1 MQIFVQRDGVEQ
13 GPYSPEIVRS
23 LLRAG
28 SLLPLD
34 QARYEDVVEWTPLKT
49 LLGIEHVTEPGP
61 RTSKLAVWSL
71 ILGVL
76 GIISLGIASIA
87 AIICGHLS
95 QGKIR
100 KSRGELAGKGIA
112 KAGLI
117 LGYLGLILWPIL
129 IAAGFAAGNAAIT
142 KANRTIAMAT
152 AIAIES
158 AVNNFYTEYGAMPS
172 ETVITDTSKDVSL
185 VKTLRGADPAR
196 NPRNIRFLSVK
207 ESKQGKNGLDPVT
220 FKIFDPWDHG
230 YQVFLDTRYTEEV
243 TVTRGGITETLKRR
257 RVAVFSLGKDGVAG
271 TADDVRTW

>member
-1 MQIFVQRDGVEQ
+1 METMLG
-13 GPYSPEIVRS
+13 
-23 LLRAG
+23 AG
-28 SLLPLD
+28 RIS
-34 QARYEDVVEWTPLKT
+34 V
-49 LLGIEHVTEPGP
+49 P
-61 RTSKLAVWSL
+61 RTSRLAVWSL
-71 ILGVL
+71 VL
-76 GIISLGIASIA
+76 GILGMILLGIPSIA

-95 QGKIR
+95 RGKIR
-100 KSRGELAGKGIA
+100 KSGGELAGKGIA

-117 LGYLGLILWPIL
+117 LGYLSLILWPIL
-129 IAAGFAAGNAAIT
+129 IAYGNAAIT

-207 ESKQGKNGLDPVT
+207 ESKQDKNGLDPVT
-220 FKIFDPWDHG
+220 FKIFDPWGSG
-230 YQVFLDTRYTEEV
+230 YQVVLDTRYTEEV

-257 RVAVFSLGKDGVAG
+257 RAAVFSLGKDGVAG